1 MASYDLV
8 RFLKNRFDVLLGC
21 QPGEQLLVA
30 GNVSHL
36 LLVKSA
42 SEHGEHST
50 RPAVP
55 DMKAD
60 FSRYTINLLF
70 QDGFE

>member
-8 RFLKNRFDVLLGC
+8 RFLKNRFESYAKQCD
-21 QPGEQLLVA
+21 QLLVA
-30 GNVSHL
+30 GNVSHR

-60 FSRYTINLLF
+60 FSRYTLNLLF